1 MSKRN
6 VVAVVVAV
14 VALVSL
20 AGAAAL
26 AGGPGPHGMMLGL
39 PGARLHG
46 GGGPLGLAL
55 HRLDLT
61 AEQRTAI
68 RAVLDAEQP
77 ALEAL
82 RERIRES
89 EEAFVEAHPPTEFDE
104 AAIRAH
110 AAEQAPLL
118 SDLAVAEARIRAKA
132 LALLTPEQLAELETM
147 RSRMQERL
155 RDRMQERAGRAG
167 GHREF

>member
-1 MSKRN
+1 MSRRN
-6 VVAVVVAV
+6 VVAAVAALA
-14 VALVSL
+14 ALVTL
-20 AGAAAL
+20 AGTAAL
-26 AGGPGPHGMMLGL
+26 AGGPGPRGMMRGM
-39 PGARLHG
+39 PGAWLHG

-61 AEQRTAI
+61 AELRTAI

-147 RSRMQERL
+147 RSRMRERA
-155 RDRMQERAGRAG
+155 QERAGSAE